1 VLNVRTTICTATV
14 VAILLSLGLAAP
26 QASAQTGTNVAV
38 IDIPYI
44 FKNFTRFKQSIDDIK
59 KDIDNYKQ
67 YVDEQQKKLRAEAE
81 KLELYRPGT
90 KEYKDVEE
98 SIARLKLEVQLE
110 SAKRQKE
117 FMEREAQVYFNAY
130 REVEAAVTDFAQRNR
145 IGLVLRFSS
154 EEMDPSQRDSIMQ
167 GINRIVVYQDRLDIT
182 NMILD
187 LLNRGT
193 PQVRQTQNSGPV
205 APQIPPRK
213 Y

>member
-1 VLNVRTTICTATV
+1 MRTKICTATV
-14 VAILLSLGLAAP
+14 VAILFSLGLAVS

-59 KDIDNYKQ
+59 KDIDSYKQ
-67 YVDEQQKKLRAEAE
+67 YVDEQQKKLRAEAD
-81 KLELYRPGT
+81 KLELYKPGT

-130 REVEAAVTDFAQRNR
+130 REVEAVVSDFAQRNR
-145 IGLVLRFSS
+145 IGLVLRYNG

-182 NMILD
+182 SMVLD

-193 PQVRQTQNSGPV
+193 PPQVRQTQNRPPV
-205 APQIPPRK
+205 NPQIPPR
-213 Y
+213 